1 MYWIDLTANCV
12 GGQKEFYCDTPQDVE
27 NMPTSSKEGVVQ
39 EDNSS
44 AHKKCAKG
52 SSVYCIGKY
61 LLIMVMLSI
70 IVNTIIFM

>member
-12 GGQKEFYCDTPQDVE
+12 GGQKEFYCDTQQDIE

-52 SSVYCIGKY
+52 SSVYCIGNSSVYILNSSDEWKQQ
-61 LLIMVMLSI
+61 
-70 IVNTIIFM
+70 